1 MQGHNPQNHTVT
13 KPKPHRQRATNS
25 RALIVQG
32 NMTQE
37 HQIVNSRLPGLT
49 IRIPKA
55 LENVWSPTLIPY
67 PRTYRIS
74 VVLPSLLLVCFQHF
88 IRVAQNLAPSRMC
101 SLLSRTK
108 ARDITNRENKYVLF
122 TPMETCVSTLL
133 RMHRLTNDVY
143 FVGTNYND
151 ISVPVNGNLRFEL
164 PK

>member
-13 KPKPHRQRATNS
+13 KPHRQRATNS

-32 NMTQE
+32 NITQE

-55 LENVWSPTLIPY
+55 LEDVWSPTLIPY

-74 VVLPSLLLVCFQHF
+74 VVLPSLLLVCFQRF
-88 IRVAQNLAPSRMC
+88 IRVAQNIAPSRMC

-108 ARDITNRENKYVLF
+108 AHDITNRENTHVLF
-122 TPMETCVSTLL
+122 TPMETCDSFLL
-133 RMHRLTNDVY
+133 RIHGLTNDVY

-151 ISVPVNGNLRFEL
+151 ISVPVKSNSRFEL